1 MSDNRTLAGHSGY
14 EDQTIDWYCV
24 ALDVAKEWLSV
35 LLLAVATGIL
45 AYVLL
50 DNFRPLKYATVA
62 TMVVNNINED
72 ENVNFA
78 SGKDVYENLSYGA
91 DSASRLKNILESKEL
106 KDTVAKELGL
116 KAFEGATAAQT
127 LGESNLL
134 EITVRSKSPYI
145 SYMEAEAILKNYT
158 EFSGDLVGGTE
169 LTVLER
175 PVVQEEPEHPFENVK
190 YAIIIAG
197 LVFIAVCALLA
208 LFSALRDTVHNSA
221 EVESKID
228 TKLLATIMHEKK
240 HRRGRKRAG
249 GEKASILITDP
260 VTSFQYAEDMRKL
273 AVRIM
278 NEMSENHD
286 KVMLVSSAMENE
298 GKSTVS
304 VNIALAMAQIN
315 KRVVLVD
322 MDFRKPS
329 MYKILNMQNNKFEEL
344 GICIEEKS
352 KDRNIDYAEL
362 IQSLISKV
370 PGTDLS
376 VILNRK
382 AVPQAVEKHS
392 EFIQSIIKELR
403 NQADYI
409 ILDTAPVSLVSDAE
423 ELAMMVDTS
432 IIVIRQHWIEAKEI
446 NDTIDALGGKDKML
460 GCVFN
465 NARKSSASSVSTGYG
480 YGYGG
485 QYAK

>member
-1 MSDNRTLAGHSGY
+1 MSDYKTLPGLPGH
-14 EDQTIDWYCV
+14 EDQTMDWYCV
-24 ALDVAKEWLSV
+24 AQDVTKEWLSV
-35 LLLAVATGIL
+35 LLLTLATGIL
-45 AYVLL
+45 AYVIL

-72 ENVNFA
+72 ENANFA
-78 SGKDVYENLSYGA
+78 SGKEVYENLSYGA
-91 DSASRLKNILESKEL
+91 DSASRLINILESREL
-106 KDTVAKELGL
+106 KNTVAKKIGL
-116 KAFEGATAAQT
+116 EKFEGSTSAQT

-145 SYMEAEAILKNYT
+145 SYMEADAILKNYT
-158 EFSGDLVGGTE
+158 DFSGDLVGGTE

-175 PVVQEEPEHPFENVK
+175 PKVQEKPEHPYENVK

-197 LVFIAVCALLA
+197 IVFIVVCALLA
-208 LFSALRDTVHNSA
+208 LLSTLRDTVHNSA

-278 NEMSENHD
+278 NEMAENHQ
-286 KVMLVSSAMENE
+286 KVLLVSSAMENE

-329 MYKILNMQNNKFEEL
+329 MYKILNMQNSKFEEL

-352 KDRNIDYAEL
+352 KGKSTDFPEL
-362 IQSLISKV
+362 VRSLTCRA

-376 VILNRK
+376 LIMNRK

-446 NDTIDALGGKDKML
+446 NDTIDALGGKEKML
-460 GCVFN
+460 GCVLN
-465 NARKSSASSVSTGYG
+465 NAHKSSAGTVSTGYG